1 MTVADIYNMES
12 RVSAQ
17 TDLICAYDWRQRK
30 IEMRCEMTASLQG
43 KVAIVTGVSH
53 DGQVGQAVAKAL
65 AARGASLALCARTK
79 ENVVARA
86 AELKAEGANAIP
98 IVATM
103 TDEKDVK
110 RTVAETISAF
120 GRIDI
125 VVNLAGG
132 LTVYKPS
139 AEVTVEE
146 WTREVNNNV
155 LSAFLLTREV
165 FPHLAKVGGGS
176 VINFARAGLAQS
188 NMLPYNVAK
197 AGVVALTRTFA
208 LEGKDAQIRV
218 NAVGPG
224 LVDTASNVNMI
235 KPKDTNNWTKRDEIA
250 DVVVFLASPA
260 SVGVTGQVIDV
271 TGWGLA

>member
-1 MTVADIYNMES
+1 M
-12 RVSAQ
+12 SA
-17 TDLICAYDWRQRK
+17 I
-30 IEMRCEMTASLQG
+30 LQG

-65 AARGASLALCARTK
+65 AAQGASLAVCARTK

-86 AELKAEGANAIP
+86 SELKAEGFKVIP
-98 IVATM
+98 VVASLT
-103 TDEKDVK
+103 EEADVK
-110 RTVAETISAF
+110 RAVAETVSAF

-139 AEVTVEE
+139 TDVTIEE
-146 WTREVNNNV
+146 WTREINNNV
-155 LSAFLLTREV
+155 LSAFLLTREA
-165 FPHLAKVGGGS
+165 FPHLAKAGGGS
-176 VINFARAGLAQS
+176 VVNFARAGAAQA

-218 NAVGPG
+218 NAVAPG
-224 LVDTASNVNMI
+224 LVDTVSNVNMM
-235 KPKDTNNWTKRDEIA
+235 KPENTSNWAKRDEIA
-250 DVVVFLASPA
+250 DVVVFLASAA
-260 SVGVTGQVIDV
+260 SVGITGQVLDV

>member
-1 MTVADIYNMES
+1 MPTN
-12 RVSAQ
+12 
-17 TDLICAYDWRQRK
+17 LH
-30 IEMRCEMTASLQG
+30 G
-43 KVAIVTGVSH
+43 NVAIVTGVSH

-65 AARGASLALCARTK
+65 AQQGASLAVCARSK
-79 ENVVARA
+79 DNVVARA
-86 AELKAEGANAIP
+86 AELKAEGANVIP
-98 IVATM
+98 VVASL
-103 TDEKDVK
+103 TDEADVK
-110 RTVAETISAF
+110 RLVAETSSAF

-139 AEVTVEE
+139 AEVTLDE

-165 FPHLAKVGGGS
+165 FPHMTKTGGGS
-176 VINFARAGLAQS
+176 VINFARAGSAQA

-218 NAVGPG
+218 NAVAPG
-224 LVDTASNVNMI
+224 LVDTASNVNMM
-235 KPKDTNNWTKRDEIA
+235 KPKDTSKWAKRDEIA
-250 DVVVFLASPA
+250 DVVLFLASPV
-260 SVGVTGQVIDV
+260 SLGVTGQVIDV
-271 TGWGLA
+271 TGWGLS

>member
-1 MTVADIYNMES
+1 
-12 RVSAQ
+12 
-17 TDLICAYDWRQRK
+17 
-30 IEMRCEMTASLQG
+30 MTASLHG

-65 AARGASLALCARTK
+65 AAEGASLSVVARTK
-79 ENVVARA
+79 DNVVARA
-86 AELKAEGANAIP
+86 AELKAASANVIP
-98 IVATM
+98 IAASL
-103 TDEKDVK
+103 TDEADVK
-110 RTVAETISAF
+110 RVVAETISAF

-139 AEVTVEE
+139 AEVSVEE

-155 LSAFLLTREV
+155 LSAFLMTREA
-165 FPHLAKVGGGS
+165 FPHLAQAGGGS
-176 VINFARAGLAQS
+176 VVNFARAGNAQA

-197 AGVVALTRTFA
+197 AGVMALTRTFA
-208 LEGKDAQIRV
+208 LEGKDAKIRV

-224 LVDTASNVNMI
+224 LVDTASNVGMM
-235 KPKDTNNWTKRDEIA
+235 KPKDTSNWAKRDEIS

-260 SVGVTGQVIDV
+260 SIGVTGQVIDV

>member
-1 MTVADIYNMES
+1 
-12 RVSAQ
+12 
-17 TDLICAYDWRQRK
+17 
-30 IEMRCEMTASLQG
+30 MTASLHG

-65 AARGASLALCARTK
+65 AAQGASLAVAARTK
-79 ENVVARA
+79 DNVVARA
-86 AELKAEGANAIP
+86 AELKADGANVIP
-98 IVATM
+98 VAGSL
-103 TDEKDVK
+103 TDEGDVK
-110 RTVAETISAF
+110 RLVAETVGAF

-139 AEVTVEE
+139 AEVTLDE

-165 FPHLAKVGGGS
+165 FPHLAKAGGGS
-176 VINFARAGLAQS
+176 VINFARAGNAQA

-208 LEGKDAQIRV
+208 LEGKDAHIRV
-218 NAVGPG
+218 NAVAPG
-224 LVDTASNVNMI
+224 LVDTASNVNMM
-235 KPKDTNNWTKRDEIA
+235 KPKDTSKWAKREEIA

-260 SVGVTGQVIDV
+260 SLGVTGQVISV

>member
-1 MTVADIYNMES
+1 
-12 RVSAQ
+12 
-17 TDLICAYDWRQRK
+17 
-30 IEMRCEMTASLQG
+30 MTASLHG

-53 DGQVGQAVAKAL
+53 DGQLGQAVARAL

-86 AELKAEGANAIP
+86 AELKAEGTNAIP
-98 IVATM
+98 VVASL
-103 TDEKDVK
+103 TDEADVK
-110 RTVAETISAF
+110 RTVMETVSAF

-125 VVNLAGG
+125 AVNLAGG
-132 LTVYKPS
+132 LTVYKPAS
-139 AEVTVEE
+139 EVTIEE

-165 FPHLAKVGGGS
+165 FPHLAKAGGGS
-176 VINFARAGLAQS
+176 VINFARAGAAQG

-224 LVDTASNVNMI
+224 LVDTASNVNMM
-235 KPKDTNNWTKRDEIA
+235 KPKDTSNWAKRDEIA

-260 SVGVTGQVIDV
+260 SIGVTGQVIDV

>member
-1 MTVADIYNMES
+1 MPTN
-12 RVSAQ
+12 
-17 TDLICAYDWRQRK
+17 LH
-30 IEMRCEMTASLQG
+30 G

-53 DGQVGQAVAKAL
+53 DGQVGQAVARAL
-65 AARGASLALCARTK
+65 AQQGASLAVCARSK
-79 ENVVARA
+79 DNVVARA
-86 AELKAEGANAIP
+86 AELKAEGANVIP
-98 IVATM
+98 VVASL
-103 TDEKDVK
+103 TDEADVK
-110 RTVAETISAF
+110 RLVAETSSAF

-139 AEVTVEE
+139 SEVTLDE

-165 FPHLAKVGGGS
+165 FPHMTKTGGGS
-176 VINFARAGLAQS
+176 VINFARAGSAQA

-218 NAVGPG
+218 NAVAPG
-224 LVDTASNVNMI
+224 LVDTASNVNMM
-235 KPKDTNNWTKRDEIA
+235 KPKDTSKWAKRDEIA
-250 DVVVFLASPA
+250 DVVLFLASPV
-260 SVGVTGQVIDV
+260 SLGVTGQVIDV
-271 TGWGLA
+271 TGWGLS

>member
-1 MTVADIYNMES
+1 
-12 RVSAQ
+12 
-17 TDLICAYDWRQRK
+17 
-30 IEMRCEMTASLQG
+30 MTASLHG

-65 AARGASLALCARTK
+65 AAEGASLVVVARTK

-86 AELKAEGANAIP
+86 AELKAEGANVIP
-98 IVATM
+98 VVASL
-103 TDEKDVK
+103 TDEGDVK
-110 RTVAETISAF
+110 RLVAETVSAL
-120 GRIDI
+120 GRIDV

-139 AEVTVEE
+139 AEVTLDE

-155 LSAFLLTREV
+155 LSAFLVTREA
-165 FPHLAKVGGGS
+165 FPHLAKDGGGS
-176 VINFARAGLAQS
+176 VINFARAGDAQP

-197 AGVVALTRTFA
+197 AGVAALTRTFA

-218 NAVGPG
+218 NAVAPG
-224 LVDTASNVNMI
+224 LVDTASNVAMM
-235 KPKDTNNWTKRDEIA
+235 KPKDTSKWAKRDEIA
-250 DVVVFLASPA
+250 EVVLFLASPA
-260 SVGVTGQVIDV
+260 SVGVTGQIIDV

>member
-1 MTVADIYNMES
+1 MAGNLKD
-12 RVSAQ
+12 
-17 TDLICAYDWRQRK
+17 
-30 IEMRCEMTASLQG
+30 

-65 AARGASLALCARTK
+65 AAQGASLAICARSK

-86 AELKAEGANAIP
+86 AELKAEGANVIP
-98 IVATM
+98 IVASL
-103 TDEKDVK
+103 TDEADVK
-110 RTVAETISAF
+110 RLVSETVSAL

-139 AEVTVEE
+139 TEVTVEE

-155 LSAFLLTREV
+155 LSAFLVTREA
-165 FPHLAKVGGGS
+165 FPHIGKAGGGS
-176 VINFARAGLAQS
+176 VINFARAGHAQA

-197 AGVVALTRTFA
+197 AGVAALTRTFA
-208 LEGKDAQIRV
+208 LEGKEAKIRV
-218 NAVGPG
+218 NAVAPG
-224 LVDTASNVNMI
+224 LVDTASNVNMM
-235 KPKDTNNWTKRDEIA
+235 KPKDTSKWAKRDEIA

-260 SVGVTGQVIDV
+260 SLGVTGQVLDV
-271 TGWGLA
+271 TGWGL

>member
-1 MTVADIYNMES
+1 MPG
-12 RVSAQ
+12 
-17 TDLICAYDWRQRK
+17 
-30 IEMRCEMTASLQG
+30 SLAG
-43 KVAIVTGVSH
+43 KVAIVTGVSN

-65 AARGASLALCARTK
+65 AAEGASLAIAARTK
-79 ENVVARA
+79 DNVVART
-86 AELKAEGANAIP
+86 AELKAEGANVIP
-98 IVATM
+98 VAASL
-103 TDEKDVK
+103 TDEAQVK
-110 RTVAETISAF
+110 HLVAETVSAF

-132 LTVYKPS
+132 LSIYKPS

-155 LSAFLLTREV
+155 LSAFLVTREA
-165 FPHLAKVGGGS
+165 FPHMAKTGGGS
-176 VINFARAGLAQS
+176 VINFARAGHAQA

-197 AGVVALTRTFA
+197 AGVAALTRTFA

-218 NAVGPG
+218 NAVAPG
-224 LVDTASNVNMI
+224 LVDTAMNVNMM
-235 KPKDTNNWTKRDEIA
+235 KPKDTSKWAKRDEIA

-260 SVGVTGQVIDV
+260 SLGITGQILDV